1 MIVELE
7 VQEGLQA
14 AWADRIRRQ
23 IDFKLASLTAHVR
36 MVRVRLSVTPDKT
49 GNDVYR
55 CTMQATLAG
64 SVVEEAITTGPL
76 PNICVADAAA
86 RLARTIARA
95 YKLSDRALRQQSA

>member
-7 VQEGLQA
+7 LDEGLQA

-36 MVRVRLSVTPDKT
+36 MVQVWLSVTEDKT
-49 GNDVYR
+49 GDDMYR
-55 CTMQATLAG
+55 CTMRATLG
-64 SVVEEAITTGPL
+64 GGVVEEVETTGPL

-95 YKLSDRALRQQSA
+95 YKLSDRAMRQQSA